1 MKIAICIDENG
12 NVARLA
18 EGGRIVIYDSDTKRE
33 KFIDNPGPK
42 VSQAKRSAALSAI
55 IEEGATAV
63 VTIPASFCE
72 ISYEKAQQN
81 QIKFIRLNEPKLFKD
96 IIDNLHSYI
105 ENLTD
110 SLPENEIMKVNRQH

>member
-12 NVARLA
+12 DVARLA
-18 EGGRIVIYDSDTKRE
+18 EGGKIVIYDWDTRLE
-33 KFIDNPGPK
+33 KIIDNPGPK
-42 VSQAKRSAALSAI
+42 VSQAKRSAALSSI
-55 IEEGATAV
+55 IEEGATVV

-81 QIKFIRLNEPKLFKD
+81 EIRFIRLNEPKQYKD
-96 IIDNLHSYI
+96 IIDNLSSYI
-105 ENLTD
+105 ENVTD